1 MKLRTWGRWL
11 GAGLAPL
18 WLMGIEPIPAIEVP
32 QAPTPTRLAAII
44 REAAPEK
51 WPEAVATL
59 RRAARSAYEQDKLA
73 AAAAWLRAATWA
85 GWWAKT
91 DAEFVPAWIKAI
103 ESAQVGHSNMPSRFE
118 LGARPLGRFLAP
130 DFQAWLL
137 GNDRFGDEFFE
148 IVTPQD
154 YLPETFRI
162 LNELYRHDRAKF
174 ASNPSLALAIA
185 VVYDVA
191 PPPGWPHGQVTANA
205 LPRRLPEPI
214 AAFDWWV
221 REETAGRLFHRPSR
235 LPAKHLKFVVDTAA
249 PFDQLTWCQQITD
262 YPLAQLDRAYTMV
275 RYRQDRVA
283 NGNPIWPGSAYTLPF
298 ILRDGGI
305 CVDQAYF
312 ATHMGKA
319 RGVPTLLYS
328 GAGNDGRHAW
338 FGYLAADQKWR
349 FDVGRYAEQRF
360 VTGFAY
366 DPQTWRRVTD
376 HELKFL
382 NEGFR
387 DLPPFRQSSVHAAF
401 SADYLATGA
410 REAAVRAARKAV
422 TLERRNVAAW
432 ENLILAE
439 AAAGRDARQREKL
452 LREATLAFQSYPD
465 IEAGFAKR
473 VSASLRARGE
483 LSAAEA
489 EDRLLARKH
498 QSKRVDLS
506 TQQAREILVRS
517 LEGGSL
523 PAQFQAFN
531 SVLESF
537 GRGAG
542 IGFFDEVVVTF
553 VQHLV
558 RVGDK
563 PAAERAITQAR
574 RFLKAE
580 PNSQLEED
588 FSKLQRLVRGK

>member
-1 MKLRTWGRWL
+1 M
-11 GAGLAPL
+11 GAMVGVGLAPFCVA
-18 WLMGIEPIPAIEVP
+18 GFEPIPALEAA
-32 QAPTPTRLAAII
+32 QAPTPARLAAII
-44 REAAPEK
+44 RDAAPEK
-51 WPEAVATL
+51 WREAAPML
-59 RRAARSAYEQDKLA
+59 RQAARAAYEQDKLPT
-73 AAAAWLRAATWA
+73 AAAWLRASKWA
-85 GWWAKT
+85 GWWAMT
-91 DAEFVPAWIKAI
+91 DAEFIPAWIKAI
-103 ESAQVGHSNMPSRFE
+103 ESAQVGHTNMPSRFE
-118 LGARPLGRFLAP
+118 LAARPLGRFLAP

-137 GNDRFGDEFFE
+137 GDDRFGEEFFE
-148 IVTPQD
+148 MVTLQD

-174 ASNPSLALAIA
+174 ASYPSLALAIA
-185 VVYDVA
+185 LVYDVA
-191 PPPGWPHGQVTANA
+191 PPPAWPHGQVTANA

-221 REETAGRLFHRPSR
+221 REEKAGRLFQRPSR
-235 LPAKHLKFVVDTAA
+235 LPAKHLKFMVDTAA

-283 NGNPIWPGSAYTLPF
+283 NGNPIWPGATYTLPF

-312 ATHMGKA
+312 AAHMGKA

-366 DPQTWRRVTD
+366 DPQTWRRITD

-382 NEGFR
+382 DEGFR
-387 DLPPFRQSSVHAAF
+387 GLPPFRQSTVHSAF
-401 SADYLATGA
+401 SEDYLATGA
-410 REAAVRAARKAV
+410 NEAAGRAARKAV

-432 ENLILAE
+432 ESLILAE
-439 AAAGRDARQREKL
+439 TAAGRDARQRERL
-452 LREATLAFQSYPD
+452 LREATLAFQNYPD

-498 QSKRVDLS
+498 QSKRGDLS
-506 TQQAREILVRS
+506 TRQAREILVRS

-523 PAQFQAFN
+523 SAQFQAFN

-558 RVGDK
+558 RVGDR
-563 PAAERAITQAR
+563 PAAERAMAQAR
-574 RFLKAE
+574 RFLKVE
-580 PNSQLEED
+580 PNSQLEEEFAD
-588 FSKLQRLVRGK
+588 LQRSVRGK